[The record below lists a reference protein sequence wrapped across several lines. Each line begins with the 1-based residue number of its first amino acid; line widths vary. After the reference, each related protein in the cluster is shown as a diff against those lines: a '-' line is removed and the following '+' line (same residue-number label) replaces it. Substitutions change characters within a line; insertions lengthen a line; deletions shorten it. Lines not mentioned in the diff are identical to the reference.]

1 MKKLIMATILLTS
14 FAQAACPDLSGHY
27 ALCRSHQNVLIE
39 GTDLEVKKIDVPNNT
54 FYKFSMLADG
64 NLEREE
70 ITFPANGVTVKD
82 SWESVGIKYERQMY
96 ARCLGNLVQAH
107 TEITANGESYVNE
120 TSQYYKQGDDLVRI
134 SRGSVGQLRY
144 TDILTCR

>member
-1 MKKLIMATILLTS
+1 MKKLIPTLLFVTS
-14 FAQAACPDLSGHY
+14 FAHAACPDLSGHY
-27 ALCRSHQNVLIE
+27 AVCRSNRNVLIE
-39 GTDLEVKKIDVPNNT
+39 GTDLVVKKIDVPGNT
-54 FYKFSMLADG
+54 FYNFSMLADG
-64 NLEREE
+64 YLEREE

-107 TEITANGESYVNE
+107 TEITANGASYVNE
-120 TSQYYKQGDDLVRI
+120 TSQYFKQGDDLVRI
-134 SRGSVGQLRY
+134 SRGTTGELKY

>member
-1 MKKLIMATILLTS
+1 MKKFPIILVFLTT
-14 FAQAACPDLSGHY
+14 FAQAACPDLAGHY
-27 ALCRSHQNVLIE
+27 ALCRSNRNVLIE
-39 GTDLEVKKIDVPNNT
+39 GTDMVVKKIDVPNNT
-54 FYKFSMLADG
+54 FYKISMLADG

-82 SWESVGIKYERQMY
+82 SWESTGIKYERQMS

-107 TEITANGESYVNE
+107 TEIIADGLSYVNE
-120 TSQYYKQGDDLVRI
+120 TSQYFKQGDDLVRI
-134 SRGSVGQLRY
+134 SRGTVGELRY